1 MTSTSY
7 VALLRGINVGGR
19 NPVAMPDLVDCFEH
33 VGVDGGGFADVRTHL
48 QSGNVLFTA
57 SVAKRAA
64 DTKLESAIEQ
74 ALEKRFG
81 FEIPTLV
88 RSRDEFAATI
98 EQAPADHGSEL
109 LRSDVFFLKAPLTA
123 EAVLAEMPEL
133 RQGVDAIAP
142 GPGALYFSRVKAKAT
157 KTRIQKLMA
166 MPVFKQ
172 MTVRSWKTVTRL
184 LELLD
189 SA

>member
-1 MTSTSY
+1 MASDTY

-19 NPVAMPDLVDCFEH
+19 NPVAMADLVACFE
-33 VGVDGGGFADVRTHL
+33 VAGFGDVRTHQ
-48 QSGNVLFTA
+48 QSGNVIFTA
-57 SVAKRAA
+57 SVPKRTA
-64 DTKLESAIEQ
+64 DERLEATIEE
-74 ALEKRFG
+74 ALRQRFG

-98 EQAPADHGSEL
+98 DGAPPDHGSDT
-109 LRSDVFFLKAPLTA
+109 LRSEVFFVKAPLTVG
-123 EAVLAEMPEL
+123 EVLAQMPEL
-133 RQGVDAIAP
+133 RDGVDAITP
-142 GPGALYFSRVKAKAT
+142 GPDALYFSRVRAMAT

-172 MTVRSWKTVTRL
+172 MTVRSWRVCTRL

-189 SA
+189 DGE

>member
-1 MTSTSY
+1 MASDSY

-19 NPVAMPDLVDCFEH
+19 NPVAMPDLVACFE
-33 VGVDGGGFADVRTHL
+33 DGGFGAVRTHQ

-57 SVAKRAA
+57 TVPKRTA
-64 DTKLESAIEQ
+64 DARLEAEIEGM
-74 ALEKRFG
+74 LRERFG

-88 RSRDEFAATI
+88 RSRGEFAATI
-98 EQAPADHGSEL
+98 DGAPADHGSET
-109 LRSDVFFLKAPLTA
+109 LRSEVFFLKTPLTSD
-123 EAVLAEMPEL
+123 EVLAQMPEL
-133 RQGVDAIAP
+133 RDGVDAIAP
-142 GPGALYFSRVKAKAT
+142 GPAAIYFSRVRAMAT

-172 MTVRSWKTVTRL
+172 MTVRSWRVCTRL

-189 SA
+189 DVDG